1 MQPNSDYYLCTEEEG
16 LIVEPYLPDKSGTI
30 AEKYQ
35 QALAQTQVIY
45 KTNQKLLLESLALA
59 PQIVEL
65 EEIEAK
71 LIDDEKVGRE
81 KRAGGQA
88 KMKEVG
94 RAMTSQRT
102 EWQTEKIRMSKSMIL
117 QEAKLANLT
126 RQLNSLKE
134 KTAEAT
140 RITKEMHQKRY
151 AVDKIL
157 RTMRRKVAKLKG
169 EELPPDIGSAGAS
182 SIGSVDDGVASS
194 IGDDSE
200 SQTASKSGG
209 ERTRKASPR
218 RSRNTQGRRTRKGPM
233 ESVSEAQETDKGD
246 AEPQA

>member
-1 MQPNSDYYLCTEEEG
+1 MQPNSDYFLCTEEEG
-16 LIVEPYLPDKSGTI
+16 EIVEPYLPDKSGTI

-45 KTNQKLLLESLALA
+45 KTNQKLLLESMALA

-65 EEIEAK
+65 EDIEAQ
-71 LIDDEKVGRE
+71 LVQDENDGKE
-81 KRAGGQA
+81 KRAAGQA

-134 KTAEAT
+134 KSAEAV
-140 RITKEMHQKRY
+140 RITKEMQQKRY
-151 AVDKIL
+151 AVEKIL

-169 EELPPDIGSAGAS
+169 EEMPTDIGSAAAS
-182 SIGSVDDGVASS
+182 SIGTDDIAASS
-194 IGDDSE
+194 NGLDDSE
-200 SQTASKSGG
+200 SQSPIRSGG
-209 ERTRKASPR
+209 EKKEKKVTPRK
-218 RSRNTQGRRTRKGPM
+218 RNTSVRKSRKDPM
-233 ESVSEAQETDKGD
+233 EPVEEGQETLKID
-246 AEPQA
+246 

>member
-1 MQPNSDYYLCTEEEG
+1 MQPNSDYFLCTEEEG
-16 LIVEPYLPDKSGTI
+16 EIVEPYLPDKSGTI

-45 KTNQKLLLESLALA
+45 KTNQKLLNESLELA
-59 PQIVEL
+59 PRIVEL
-65 EEIEAK
+65 EEIEAQ
-71 LIDDEKVGRE
+71 LIHDEKVGKER
-81 KRAGGQA
+81 RAEGQA

-134 KTAEAT
+134 KSAEAT

-151 AVDKIL
+151 AVEKIL

-169 EELPPDIGSAGAS
+169 EDLPPDLGSAAAS
-182 SIGSVDDGVASS
+182 SIGTDDIAASS
-194 IGDDSE
+194 LGEDSE
-200 SQTASKSGG
+200 SQTAVKSGA
-209 ERTRKASPR
+209 ERPKKVSPKK
-218 RSRNTQGRRTRKGPM
+218 RSTSVRRTRKGEQMQPVL
-233 ESVSEAQETDKGD
+233 EGHEGEHGNTDP
-246 AEPQA
+246 AA

>member
-1 MQPNSDYYLCTEEEG
+1 MQPNSDYFLCTEEEG
-16 LIVEPYLPDKSGTI
+16 EIVEPYLPDKSGTV

-45 KTNQKLLLESLALA
+45 KTNQKLLLEAMALA

-65 EEIEAK
+65 EEIEAQ
-71 LIDDEKVGRE
+71 LIWDEKEGKE
-81 KRAGGQA
+81 KRAAGQA

-134 KTAEAT
+134 KSAEAV
-140 RITKEMHQKRY
+140 RITKEMQQKRY
-151 AVDKIL
+151 AVEKIL

-169 EELPPDIGSAGAS
+169 EEMPTDIGSAAAS
-182 SIGSVDDGVASS
+182 SIGTDDIAASS
-194 IGDDSE
+194 NGLDDSE
-200 SQTASKSGG
+200 SQSPIRSGG
-209 ERTRKASPR
+209 EKKEKKVTPRK
-218 RSRNTQGRRTRKGPM
+218 RNTSVRKSRKDPM
-233 ESVSEAQETDKGD
+233 EPVEEGQETLKID
-246 AEPQA
+246 

>member
-1 MQPNSDYYLCTEEEG
+1 MQPNSDYFLCTEEEG
-16 LIVEPYLPDKSGTI
+16 EIVEPYLPDKSGTI

-45 KTNQKLLLESLALA
+45 KTNQKLLLESMALA

-65 EEIEAK
+65 EDIEAQ
-71 LIDDEKVGRE
+71 LIEDENQGKV
-81 KRAGGQA
+81 KRAEGQA

-134 KTAEAT
+134 KSAEAT
-140 RITKEMHQKRY
+140 RITKEMQQKRY
-151 AVDKIL
+151 AVEKIL
-157 RTMRRKVAKLKG
+157 RTMRRKVAKLRG
-169 EELPPDIGSAGAS
+169 EDLPPDLASAAAS
-182 SIGSVDDGVASS
+182 SIGTDDVGAASS
-194 IGDDSE
+194 LGDEIE
-200 SQTASKSGG
+200 SQTPSKSGA
-209 ERTRKASPR
+209 EKREKKVSPR
-218 RSRNTQGRRTRKGPM
+218 KRNTNVRRSKKTGDHM
-233 ESVSEAQETDKGD
+233 ESVEEGQETDKVD
-246 AEPQA
+246 P